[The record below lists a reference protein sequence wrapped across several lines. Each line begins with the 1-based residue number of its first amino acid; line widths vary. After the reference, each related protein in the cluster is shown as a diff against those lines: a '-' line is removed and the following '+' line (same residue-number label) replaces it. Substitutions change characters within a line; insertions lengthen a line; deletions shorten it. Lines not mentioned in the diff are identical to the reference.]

1 MLTTFCKP
9 TIKEAVPLCN
19 YSSWR
24 IGGPARWLMECQS
37 ISELRIALE
46 FAKQQRCPFLPIGK
60 GSNLL
65 FSDEGFN
72 GLVIVPK
79 LERWAQEG
87 EWWTAQ
93 AGMSFAQLG
102 HKTAMAGFSGLEFA
116 AGIPAAVGGALFMN
130 AGAQGQETKDCLRE
144 VSLLWPDGSE
154 QVLEVSS
161 GDFSYRNSPFQRAP
175 CILTRARF
183 ELRPDALARAR
194 QLEAVKKRIATQP
207 YELPS
212 AGCVFRNP
220 EQGSAGALIDSS
232 GCKGWREGDAQVSS
246 KHANF
251 LVNVGRAR
259 SADLLALMQRVSE
272 RVHEVHGVTLH
283 PEVRMVTTEGGWN
296 PWR

>member
-1 MLTTFCKP
+1 MPTTFCTP
-9 TIKEAVPLCN
+9 IIRRAVPLRD

-24 IGGPARWLMECQS
+24 VGGPARWLAECRS
-37 ISELRIALE
+37 LFELREALE
-46 FAKQQRCPFLPIGK
+46 FARKQRCPFLPVGK

-65 FSDEGFN
+65 FSDEGFD
-72 GLVIVPK
+72 GLVIIPK
-79 LERWAQEG
+79 LERWSHEG
-87 EWWTAQ
+87 EWWMAQ
-93 AGMSFAQLG
+93 AGVSFAQLG

-161 GDFSYRNSPFQRAP
+161 ADFSYRTSPFQGAP
-175 CILTRARF
+175 CILTQARF
-183 ELRPDALARAR
+183 QLLPDGSARAR

-220 EQGSAGALIDSS
+220 AQGSAGALIDQS

-251 LVNVGRAR
+251 LVNLGAA
-259 SADLLALMQRVSE
+259 SSKDLLALMHRVSAQVQE
-272 RVHEVHGVTLH
+272 MHGVSLH
-283 PEVRMVTTEGGWN
+283 PEVRMVAAAGGWN
-296 PWR
+296 PWE